1 MNCWHCNTELRWVG
15 DHDADE
21 LTDNNYTIL
30 SCLECPE
37 CKSWVEVY
45 YPNPEEEK
53 GELNEG
59 SISKC
64 STFPSSR
71 EH

>member
-15 DHDADE
+15 DHDADQ
-21 LTDNNYTIL
+21 LTDDHYTIL

-45 YPNPEEEK
+45 YPNPEKERSEY
-53 GELNEG
+53 ER
-59 SISKC
+59 C
-64 STFPSSR
+64 SN
-71 EH
+71 